1 MLRVVTV
8 KSKKLVF
15 GLTRR
20 RGTIRNRIYKY
31 TKNILQM
38 NYKIRIIQ
46 YQIKFKEEFP
56 LSMIFSL
63 KDVNLILKK
72 RKNHHS
78 REFSI
83 DIPEHV
89 KIA

>member
-8 KSKKLVF
+8 KNKKLVF

-31 TKNILQM
+31 TKNILQT

-46 YQIKFKEEFP
+46 IKFKEEFS

-83 DIPEHV
+83 DIPDHV

>member
-46 YQIKFKEEFP
+46 IKFKEEFP
-56 LSMIFSL
+56 LNMIFSL
-63 KDVNLILKK
+63 KDVNLKK

-83 DIPEHV
+83 DIPDHV